1 MLSIETRGPGRR
13 LNLKLVAIVTALA
26 IRGTALPAAAG
37 EINGEVLP
45 PIRTIQVDGDGEARA
60 KPDAA
65 SLSAAIETHAATAE
79 RCATLNANLAAK
91 VADALKSKL
100 GDKGTIETGGYSLF
114 PEYNERPGR
123 ERPQIIGY
131 RAENSIRVETS
142 DMTLVGPLIDTA
154 ISAGANQINSLDFT
168 LKDNV
173 KARTAAIAN
182 AARDAQAQATALAD
196 SLGVKLKRI
205 YSATTSAES
214 RPMPVFRAMAM
225 APGAMNA
232 PTPVEA
238 GEVTVP
244 AHVSLVYE
252 IE

>member
-1 MLSIETRGPGRR
+1 LIVEKSR
-13 LNLKLVAIVTALA
+13 LH
-26 IRGTALPAAAG
+26 P
-37 EINGEVLP
+37 
-45 PIRTIQVDGDGEARA
+45 
-60 KPDAA
+60 
-65 SLSAAIETHAATAE
+65 H
-79 RCATLNANLAAK
+79 
-91 VADALKSKL
+91 
-100 GDKGTIETGGYSLF
+100 
-114 PEYNERPGR
+114 
-123 ERPQIIGY
+123 
-131 RAENSIRVETS
+131 
-142 DMTLVGPLIDTA
+142 
-154 ISAGANQINSLDFT
+154 
-168 LKDNV
+168 
-173 KARTAAIAN
+173 AN